1 MDGTFPNGLRYT
13 AYGQKAWQTGGDWQ
27 PVDFLFAGESGY
39 ITEYSDEQNP
49 GVALLYLQQRYYD
62 PDVGRFL
69 TPDPIG
75 FAGGLN
81 LYAYCGN
88 DPVNRVDPSGTDDV
102 DGDGDDDGIP
112 MPSVGTPGQIGTGGP
127 PMCSPVRNNRPVSA
141 FPSRPGCVPRP
152 PAVASNPG
160 LLSRA
165 GARLRATGRAVVDF
179 FSRGPA
185 SATANEV
192 GAAREARVAQIM
204 RGSVSREKI
213 KVDNV
218 GSTDIDVVGGRGE
231 LVGVGGYHKSYD
243 SAKLGHKLN
252 ILKTYADSKGKRAMY
267 FFEEG
272 TPRSAIDLAKQKLGP
287 KNVRTFRR

>member
-1 MDGTFPNGLRYT
+1 M
-13 AYGQKAWQTGGDWQ
+13 
-27 PVDFLFAGESGY
+27 
-39 ITEYSDEQNP
+39 
-49 GVALLYLQQRYYD
+49 
-62 PDVGRFL
+62 
-69 TPDPIG
+69 
-75 FAGGLN
+75 
-81 LYAYCGN
+81 
-88 DPVNRVDPSGTDDV
+88 
-102 DGDGDDDGIP
+102 
-112 MPSVGTPGQIGTGGP
+112 
-127 PMCSPVRNNRPVSA
+127 
-141 FPSRPGCVPRP
+141 
-152 PAVASNPG
+152 
-160 LLSRA
+160 
-165 GARLRATGRAVVDF
+165 
-179 FSRGPA
+179 
-185 SATANEV
+185 
-192 GAAREARVAQIM
+192 AQIM